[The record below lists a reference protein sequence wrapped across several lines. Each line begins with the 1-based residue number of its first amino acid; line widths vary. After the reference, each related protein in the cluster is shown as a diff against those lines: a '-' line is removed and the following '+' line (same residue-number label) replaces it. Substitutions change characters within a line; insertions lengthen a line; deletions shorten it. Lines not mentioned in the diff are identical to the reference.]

1 MARRVVTPRVTLAG
15 TALWSI
21 QKENQEIF
29 VFIFLIIL
37 SIIYPGDILII
48 SIFEIIIIIYSIIRK
63 ENQET
68 KTIMVVGM

>member
-21 QKENQEIF
+21 QKENQEIFFEIF

-48 SIFEIIIIIYSIIRK
+48 SIFEIIII
-63 ENQET
+63 
-68 KTIMVVGM
+68 